1 MFATNA
7 FDMVINFPDVRMVIN
22 YGPPRDMVEFIQEIG
37 RSGRDGKPAQAIVLF
52 TGHHLK
58 NCDRYVKE

>member
-7 FDMVINFPDVRMVIN
+7 FDMVINFRDVRMVIN

-37 RSGRDGKPAQAIVLF
+37 MSGRDGKPAQAIVLF
-52 TGHHLK
+52 TGHH
-58 NCDRYVKE
+58 

>member
-1 MFATNA
+1 MFDTNA

-37 RSGRDGKPAQAIVLF
+37 RSGRDGKPAQAHSSLHWTSF
-52 TGHHLK
+52 EKL
-58 NCDRYVKE
+58 